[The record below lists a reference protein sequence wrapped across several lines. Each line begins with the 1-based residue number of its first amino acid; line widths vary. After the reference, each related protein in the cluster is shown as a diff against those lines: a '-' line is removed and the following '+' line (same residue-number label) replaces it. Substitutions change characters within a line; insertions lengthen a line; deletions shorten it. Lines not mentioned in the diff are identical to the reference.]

1 MSVDSKA
8 TNVWEGDLASGS
20 GTTSFDSSGVLPS
33 VPVSWAARAES
44 HDHQRTSPEELVA
57 GAHASCYNMALSN
70 ALGKAGTPPER
81 LTTSATVTF
90 STDGGAH
97 VSQVAL
103 RVRASVPGMSADD
116 FHETAA
122 AAKDG
127 CPISKLVAGN
137 VEISLDAELE

>member
-8 TNVWEGDLASGS
+8 TSTWEGDLASGS
-20 GTTSFDSSGVLPS
+20 GTTSFDSSGTIPEVQ
-33 VPVSWAARAES
+33 VSWAARAEG
-44 HDHQRTSPEELVA
+44 HDGSKTSPEELVA

-81 LTTSATVTF
+81 VTTSATVTF

-97 VSQVAL
+97 VSSIAL
-103 RVRASVPGMSADD
+103 RVRASVPGISADD
-116 FHETAA
+116 FREKAE
-122 AAKDG
+122 AAKEG

-137 VEISLDAELE
+137 VEISLDADLE